1 MKMTKREIIILV
13 SEVAC
18 VFLPSIIARVLL
30 TLIKNYVRNSND
42 TRLDENVK
50 IQPCGTKN
58 VQPICYNKSVKRG
71 K

>member
-1 MKMTKREIIILV
+1 MKMTKREVIILV

-30 TLIKNYVRNSND
+30 TVIKNYVRNSND

-50 IQPCGTKN
+50 I
-58 VQPICYNKSVKRG
+58 
-71 K
+71 